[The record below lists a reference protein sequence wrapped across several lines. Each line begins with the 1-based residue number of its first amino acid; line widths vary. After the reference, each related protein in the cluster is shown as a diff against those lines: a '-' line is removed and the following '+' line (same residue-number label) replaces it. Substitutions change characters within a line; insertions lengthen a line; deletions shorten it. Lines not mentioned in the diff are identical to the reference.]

1 MGNKN
6 SFKKKLKGVTAYNIA
21 GTLCWYFKN
30 TYIMAKCKVNITNNS
45 ISNTVTKD
53 VNKAICE
60 YLWNGFDANA
70 SQLSIRY
77 TTNAFN
83 ITSLEIQDNGE
94 GIDRSSLQ
102 ETFGCFQD
110 SQKLHTYQWSSQ
122 VKGKKGKGR
131 YSFNCFA
138 SKADWVT
145 VYKDKESHYIRHK
158 ITIKK
163 GDNQNYD
170 DNEQE
175 TKSSSVKRTG
185 TTVSFSDINLP
196 SDFFDSEV
204 FRDYLKKEFA
214 VFLFLNKAQYK
225 EILING
231 EKLDYEDVIED
242 SDNKVIQ
249 IEGDRTTFYFHV
261 TYIRW
266 KEKMKENY
274 SMYFLDSSQTEKYE
288 KTTTFNNKDTK
299 FHHSLYISSDYF
311 NHFADNATG
320 EKNLFEADNTSPK
333 DKVFKTLVKKL
344 KRFLEEKQ
352 KKYVVEVASKKLLA
366 KYQSK
371 GIIRQPQNDYDKI
384 LVEDLKKTISAM
396 YEVQPK
402 IFTNLQDDQAK
413 TLVGVV
419 ELLLQTDKREDLISI
434 MESVVKLSD
443 DERHN
448 LASVLKTTDLARITD
463 TIRLIQNRI
472 RTISALKVAVKPE
485 NGMNEVDDLQKLVER
500 SFWIFGEEYNIVT
513 QAEPDFNQALME
525 YLDKLYDTV
534 PGISK
539 SNYSKDKIEHP
550 DVNKEMDIF
559 AFRQNIQSSTIDNIV
574 VELKH
579 PKVKLGEK
587 ELSQVKTYMNV
598 IMSDSRFNAS
608 NMRWKFYL
616 VGNDSDSSN
625 YIPNEM
631 RNAINWGK
639 KNLVCH
645 IDNNGIQYEIFVLK
659 WSELFADFEIRHNF
673 LLKKLEMKREEL
685 SVSSIHDKTEIHSIV
700 AEANPSDDK

>member
-1 MGNKN
+1 M
-6 SFKKKLKGVTAYNIA
+6 
-21 GTLCWYFKN
+21 
-30 TYIMAKCKVNITNNS
+30 
-45 ISNTVTKD
+45 
-53 VNKAICE
+53 
-60 YLWNGFDANA
+60 
-70 SQLSIRY
+70 
-77 TTNAFN
+77 
-83 ITSLEIQDNGE
+83 
-94 GIDRSSLQ
+94 
-102 ETFGCFQD
+102 
-110 SQKLHTYQWSSQ
+110 
-122 VKGKKGKGR
+122 
-131 YSFNCFA
+131 
-138 SKADWVT
+138 
-145 VYKDKESHYIRHK
+145 
-158 ITIKK
+158 
-163 GDNQNYD
+163 
-170 DNEQE
+170 
-175 TKSSSVKRTG
+175 
-185 TTVSFSDINLP
+185 
-196 SDFFDSEV
+196 
-204 FRDYLKKEFA
+204 KKEFA
-214 VFLFLNKAQYK
+214 VFLFLNKAQFK

-249 IEGDRTTFYFHV
+249 IEGERTTFYFNV

-274 SMYFLDSSQTEKYE
+274 SMYFLDSSQTEKFE
-288 KTTTFNNKDTK
+288 RTTTFNNKDTK

-311 NHFADNATG
+311 NHFVDDATG
-320 EKNLFEADNTSPK
+320 EKNLFGTDNTSPK

-344 KRFLEEKQ
+344 KCFLEEKQ
-352 KKYVVEVASKKLLA
+352 KKYVAEVASKKLLE

-485 NGMNEVDDLQKLVER
+485 NGMNEVDDLQKLVEQ

-579 PKVKLGEK
+579 PTVKLGEK

-598 IMSDSRFNAS
+598 IMRDSRFNAS
-608 NMRWKFYL
+608 NMRWKFFL
-616 VGNDSDSSN
+616 VGNDFDSSN
-625 YIPNEM
+625 YLHNEM

-645 IDNNGIQYEIFVLK
+645 VDNNGIQYEIFVIK

-673 LLKKLEMKREEL
+673 LLKKLEMKRDEL
-685 SVSSIHDKTEIHSIV
+685 SVASVHGKTEIHSIV
-700 AEANPSDDK
+700 AEANSSDTQ

>member
-1 MGNKN
+1 
-6 SFKKKLKGVTAYNIA
+6 
-21 GTLCWYFKN
+21 
-30 TYIMAKCKVNITNNS
+30 MAKRKVNITNNS

-53 VNKAICE
+53 INKAICE

-70 SQLSIRY
+70 SQLSIKY
-77 TTNAFN
+77 TKNAFN
-83 ITSLEIQDNGE
+83 ITSLEILDNGE

-175 TKSSSVKRTG
+175 TKPSSVKKTG

-204 FRDYLKKEFA
+204 FLDYLKKEFA
-214 VFLFLNKAQYK
+214 VFLFLNKAQFK

-249 IEGDRTTFYFHV
+249 IEGDRTTFYFNV

-274 SMYFLDSSQTEKYE
+274 SMYFLDSSQTEKFE
-288 KTTTFNNKDTK
+288 RTTTFNNKDTK

-311 NHFADNATG
+311 NHFVDDATG
-320 EKNLFEADNTSPK
+320 EKNLFGTDNTSPK

-344 KRFLEEKQ
+344 KCFLEEKQ
-352 KKYVVEVASKKLLA
+352 KKYVAEVASKKLLE

-485 NGMNEVDDLQKLVER
+485 NGMNEVDDLQKLVEQ

-579 PKVKLGEK
+579 PTVKLGEK

-598 IMSDSRFNAS
+598 IMRDSRFNAS
-608 NMRWKFYL
+608 NMRWKFFL
-616 VGNDSDSSN
+616 VGNDFDSSN
-625 YIPNEM
+625 YLHNEM

-645 IDNNGIQYEIFVLK
+645 VDNNGIQYEIFVIK

-673 LLKKLEMKREEL
+673 LLKKLEMKQDEL
-685 SVSSIHDKTEIHSIV
+685 SVASVHGKTEIHSIV
-700 AEANPSDDK
+700 AEANSSDTQ

>member
-1 MGNKN
+1 
-6 SFKKKLKGVTAYNIA
+6 
-21 GTLCWYFKN
+21 
-30 TYIMAKCKVNITNNS
+30 MAKCKVNITNNS

-77 TTNAFN
+77 TKNAFN

-204 FRDYLKKEFA
+204 FLDYLKKEFA

-320 EKNLFEADNTSPK
+320 EKNLFGADNTSPK

-616 VGNDSDSSN
+616 VGNDFDSSN

>member
-1 MGNKN
+1 
-6 SFKKKLKGVTAYNIA
+6 
-21 GTLCWYFKN
+21 
-30 TYIMAKCKVNITNNS
+30 MAKCKVNITNNS

-77 TTNAFN
+77 TKNAFN

-204 FRDYLKKEFA
+204 FLDYLKKEFA

-249 IEGDRTTFYFHV
+249 IEGDRTTFYFNV

-311 NHFADNATG
+311 NHFTDNATG
-320 EKNLFEADNTSPK
+320 EKNLFGADNTSPK

-352 KKYVVEVASKKLLA
+352 KKYVAEVASKKLLA

-434 MESVVKLSD
+434 MENVVKLSD

-485 NGMNEVDDLQKLVER
+485 NGMNEVDDLQKLVEQ

-579 PKVKLGEK
+579 PKIKLGEK

-616 VGNDSDSSN
+616 VGNDFDSSN

>member
-1 MGNKN
+1 
-6 SFKKKLKGVTAYNIA
+6 
-21 GTLCWYFKN
+21 
-30 TYIMAKCKVNITNNS
+30 MAKRKVNITKNS

-53 VNKAICE
+53 INKAICE

-70 SQLSIRY
+70 SQLSIKY
-77 TTNAFN
+77 TKNAFN
-83 ITSLEIQDNGE
+83 ITSLEILDNGE

-175 TKSSSVKRTG
+175 TKPSSVKKTG

-204 FRDYLKKEFA
+204 FLDYLKKEFA
-214 VFLFLNKAQYK
+214 VFLFLNKAQFK

-249 IEGDRTTFYFHV
+249 IEGERTTFYFNV

-274 SMYFLDSSQTEKYE
+274 SMYFLDSSQTEKFE
-288 KTTTFNNKDTK
+288 RTTTFNNKDTK

-311 NHFADNATG
+311 NHFVDDATG
-320 EKNLFEADNTSPK
+320 EKNLFGTDNTSPK

-344 KRFLEEKQ
+344 KCFLEEKQ
-352 KKYVVEVASKKLLA
+352 KKYVAEVASKKLLE

-485 NGMNEVDDLQKLVER
+485 NGMNEVDDLQKLVEQ

-579 PKVKLGEK
+579 PTVKLGEK

-598 IMSDSRFNAS
+598 IMRDSRFNAS
-608 NMRWKFYL
+608 NMRWKFFL
-616 VGNDSDSSN
+616 VGNDFDSSN
-625 YIPNEM
+625 YLHNEM

-645 IDNNGIQYEIFVLK
+645 VDNNGIQYEIFVIK

-673 LLKKLEMKREEL
+673 LLKKLEMKRDEL
-685 SVSSIHDKTEIHSIV
+685 SVASVHGKTEIYSIV
-700 AEANPSDDK
+700 AEANSSDTQ

>member
-1 MGNKN
+1 
-6 SFKKKLKGVTAYNIA
+6 
-21 GTLCWYFKN
+21 
-30 TYIMAKCKVNITNNS
+30 MAKRKVNITNNS

-53 VNKAICE
+53 INKAICE
-60 YLWNGFDANA
+60 YLWNGFDVNA
-70 SQLSIRY
+70 SQLSIKY
-77 TTNAFN
+77 TKNAFN
-83 ITSLEIQDNGE
+83 ITSLEILDNGE

-175 TKSSSVKRTG
+175 TKPSSVKKTG

-204 FRDYLKKEFA
+204 FLDYLKKEFA
-214 VFLFLNKAQYK
+214 VFLFLNKAQFK

-249 IEGDRTTFYFHV
+249 IEGDRTTFYFNV

-274 SMYFLDSSQTEKYE
+274 SMYFLDSSQTEKFE
-288 KTTTFNNKDTK
+288 RTTTFNNKDTK

-311 NHFADNATG
+311 NHFVDDATG
-320 EKNLFEADNTSPK
+320 EKNLFGTDNTSPK

-344 KRFLEEKQ
+344 KCFLEEKQ
-352 KKYVVEVASKKLLA
+352 KKYVAEVASKKLLE

-485 NGMNEVDDLQKLVER
+485 NGMNEVDDLQKLVEQ

-579 PKVKLGEK
+579 PTVKLGEK

-598 IMSDSRFNAS
+598 IMRDSRFNAS
-608 NMRWKFYL
+608 NMRWKFFL
-616 VGNDSDSSN
+616 VGNDFDSSN
-625 YIPNEM
+625 YLHNEM

-645 IDNNGIQYEIFVLK
+645 VDNNGIQYEIFVIK

-673 LLKKLEMKREEL
+673 LLKKLEMKRDEL
-685 SVSSIHDKTEIHSIV
+685 SVASVHGKTEIHSIV
-700 AEANPSDDK
+700 AEANSSDTQ

>member
-1 MGNKN
+1 
-6 SFKKKLKGVTAYNIA
+6 
-21 GTLCWYFKN
+21 
-30 TYIMAKCKVNITNNS
+30 MAKCKVNITNNS

-77 TTNAFN
+77 TKNAFN

-122 VKGKKGKGR
+122 IKGKKGKGR

-204 FRDYLKKEFA
+204 FLDYLKKEFA

-249 IEGDRTTFYFHV
+249 IEGDRTTFYFNV

-311 NHFADNATG
+311 NHFVDNATG
-320 EKNLFEADNTSPK
+320 EKNLFGADNTSPK

-352 KKYVVEVASKKLLA
+352 KKYVAEVASMKLLA

-448 LASVLKTTDLARITD
+448 LASVLKTTDLSRITD

-472 RTISALKVAVKPE
+472 RTISALKVAVNPA
-485 NGMNEVDDLQKLVER
+485 NGMNEVDDLQKLIEQ

-534 PGISK
+534 PGTSK

-550 DVNKEMDIF
+550 DVNKEMDLF
-559 AFRQNIQSSTIDNIV
+559 AFRQNVQNSIIDNIV

-616 VGNDSDSSN
+616 VGNDFDSSN
-625 YIPNEM
+625 YIHNEM

-645 IDNNGIQYEIFVLK
+645 VDNNGIQYEIFVLK

-700 AEANPSDDK
+700 AEANPSDNK

>member
-1 MGNKN
+1 
-6 SFKKKLKGVTAYNIA
+6 
-21 GTLCWYFKN
+21 
-30 TYIMAKCKVNITNNS
+30 MAKCKVNITNNS

-77 TTNAFN
+77 TKNAFN

-122 VKGKKGKGR
+122 IKGKKGKGR

-204 FRDYLKKEFA
+204 FLDYLKKEFA

-249 IEGDRTTFYFHV
+249 IEGDRTTFYFNV

-311 NHFADNATG
+311 NHFVDNATG
-320 EKNLFEADNTSPK
+320 EKNLFGADNTSPK

-352 KKYVVEVASKKLLA
+352 KKYVAEVASMKLLA

-402 IFTNLQDDQAK
+402 IFTNLQDNQAK

-448 LASVLKTTDLARITD
+448 LASVLKTTDLSRITD

-472 RTISALKVAVKPE
+472 RTISALKVAVNPA
-485 NGMNEVDDLQKLVER
+485 NGMNEVDDLQKLIEQ

-513 QAEPDFNQALME
+513 QAEPDFNQALIE

-534 PGISK
+534 PGTSK

-550 DVNKEMDIF
+550 DVNKEMDLF
-559 AFRQNIQSSTIDNIV
+559 AFRQNVQNSIIDNIV

-616 VGNDSDSSN
+616 VGNDFDSSN
-625 YIPNEM
+625 YIHNEM

-645 IDNNGIQYEIFVLK
+645 VDNNGIQYEIFVLK

-700 AEANPSDDK
+700 AEANPSDNK

>member
-1 MGNKN
+1 
-6 SFKKKLKGVTAYNIA
+6 
-21 GTLCWYFKN
+21 
-30 TYIMAKCKVNITNNS
+30 MAKCKVNITNNS

-77 TTNAFN
+77 TKNAFN

-204 FRDYLKKEFA
+204 FLDYLKKEFA

-225 EILING
+225 KILING

-266 KEKMKENY
+266 KEMMKENY

-320 EKNLFEADNTSPK
+320 EKNLFGADNTSPK

-550 DVNKEMDIF
+550 DVNNEMDIF

-616 VGNDSDSSN
+616 VGNDFDSSN

>member
-1 MGNKN
+1 MTKR
-6 SFKKKLKGVTAYNIA
+6 
-21 GTLCWYFKN
+21 
-30 TYIMAKCKVNITNNS
+30 KVNITNNS

-77 TTNAFN
+77 TKNAFN

-122 VKGKKGKGR
+122 IKGKKGKGR

-145 VYKDKESHYIRHK
+145 VYKDKESHYIRYK

-196 SDFFDSEV
+196 SDFFESEV
-204 FRDYLKKEFA
+204 FLDYLKKEFA

-242 SDNKVIQ
+242 ADNKVIK
-249 IEGDRTTFYFHV
+249 IDEGGNIFYFNV

-274 SMYFLDSSQTEKYE
+274 CMYFLDSSQTEKYE
-288 KTTTFNNKDTK
+288 RTTTFNNKDTK

-311 NHFADNATG
+311 NHFKENVTG
-320 EKNLFEADNTSPK
+320 EKNLFGADNTSPN
-333 DKVFKTLVKKL
+333 DKVFKSLVKKL
-344 KRFLEEKQ
+344 KCFLEDKQ
-352 KKYVVEVASKKLLA
+352 KKYVAEVASKNLLV
-366 KYQSK
+366 KYQNK

-384 LVEDLKKTISAM
+384 LVEDLKKTISVM

-402 IFTNLQDDQAK
+402 IFTNLKDDQAK

-434 MESVVKLSD
+434 MESVVNLSD

-472 RTISALKVAVKPE
+472 RTISALKVAVNPT
-485 NGMNEVDDLQKLVER
+485 NGMNEVDDLQKLIEQ

-513 QAEPDFNQALME
+513 QAEPDFNQALIE

-534 PGISK
+534 PGTSK

-550 DVNKEMDIF
+550 DVNKEMDLF
-559 AFRQNIQSSTIDNIV
+559 AFRQNIQNSIIDNIV

-579 PKVKLGEK
+579 PKVKL
-587 ELSQVKTYMNV
+587 V
-598 IMSDSRFNAS
+598 
-608 NMRWKFYL
+608 
-616 VGNDSDSSN
+616 
-625 YIPNEM
+625 
-631 RNAINWGK
+631 
-639 KNLVCH
+639 VCK
-645 IDNNGIQYEIFVLK
+645 V
-659 WSELFADFEIRHNF
+659 
-673 LLKKLEMKREEL
+673 
-685 SVSSIHDKTEIHSIV
+685 
-700 AEANPSDDK
+700 

>member
-1 MGNKN
+1 
-6 SFKKKLKGVTAYNIA
+6 
-21 GTLCWYFKN
+21 
-30 TYIMAKCKVNITNNS
+30 MAKCKVNITNNS

-77 TTNAFN
+77 TKNAFN

-122 VKGKKGKGR
+122 IKGKKGKGR

-204 FRDYLKKEFA
+204 FLDYLKKEFA

-249 IEGDRTTFYFHV
+249 IEGDRTTFYFNV

-311 NHFADNATG
+311 NHFVDSATG
-320 EKNLFEADNTSPK
+320 EKNLFGADNTSPK

-352 KKYVVEVASKKLLA
+352 KKYVAEVASMKLLA

-485 NGMNEVDDLQKLVER
+485 NGMNEVDDLQKLVEQ

-579 PKVKLGEK
+579 PTVKLGEK

-598 IMSDSRFNAS
+598 IMRDSRFNAS

-616 VGNDSDSSN
+616 VGNNFDSSN
-625 YIPNEM
+625 YIHNEM

-645 IDNNGIQYEIFVLK
+645 VDNNGIQYEIFVLK
-659 WSELFADFEIRHNF
+659 WSELFADFEIRHKF

-685 SVSSIHDKTEIHSIV
+685 SVSSVHDKTEIHSIV
-700 AEANPSDDK
+700 AEANPSDNK

>member
-1 MGNKN
+1 
-6 SFKKKLKGVTAYNIA
+6 
-21 GTLCWYFKN
+21 
-30 TYIMAKCKVNITNNS
+30 MAKCKVNITNNS

-77 TTNAFN
+77 TNNVFN
-83 ITSLEIQDNGE
+83 ITSLVIQDNGE

-110 SQKLHTYQWSSQ
+110 SRKLHTYQWSSQ

-196 SDFFDSEV
+196 FDFFESEV
-204 FRDYLKKEFA
+204 FLDYLKKEFA
-214 VFLFLNKAQYK
+214 VFLFLNKAQNK

-242 SDNKVIQ
+242 SDNNVIQ
-249 IEGDRTTFYFHV
+249 IDGDRTTFYFNV

-288 KTTTFNNKDTK
+288 RTTTFNNKDTK

-320 EKNLFEADNTSPK
+320 EKNLFGADNTSPK

-352 KKYVVEVASKKLLA
+352 TKYVAEVASKKLLA
-366 KYQSK
+366 KYQYK

-443 DERHN
+443 EERHN

-472 RTISALKVAVKPE
+472 RTISALKVAVNPA
-485 NGMNEVDDLQKLVER
+485 NGMNEVDDLQKLVEQ

-539 SNYSKDKIEHP
+539 SNYSKDEIEHP

-608 NMRWKFYL
+608 NMSWKFYL
-616 VGNDSDSSN
+616 VGNDFDSSN
-625 YIPNEM
+625 YIHNEM

-645 IDNNGIQYEIFVLK
+645 VDNNGIQYEIFVIK

-673 LLKKLEMKREEL
+673 LLKKLEMKRKEL
-685 SVSSIHDKTEIHSIV
+685 SVSSVKEKVEIHSIV
-700 AEANPSDDK
+700 SEANLSNSQ

>member
-1 MGNKN
+1 
-6 SFKKKLKGVTAYNIA
+6 
-21 GTLCWYFKN
+21 
-30 TYIMAKCKVNITNNS
+30 MAKRKVNITNNS

-70 SQLSIRY
+70 SQLSIKY
-77 TTNAFN
+77 TKNAFN

-138 SKADWVT
+138 SKADWLT

-204 FRDYLKKEFA
+204 FLDYLKKEFA
-214 VFLFLNKAQYK
+214 VFLFLNKAQNK

-249 IEGDRTTFYFHV
+249 IEGERTTFYFNV

-320 EKNLFEADNTSPK
+320 EKNLFGADNTSPK

-352 KKYVVEVASKKLLA
+352 KKYVAEVASKKLLV

-448 LASVLKTTDLARITD
+448 LASVLKTTDFSRITD

-472 RTISALKVAVKPE
+472 RTISALKVAVNPA
-485 NGMNEVDDLQKLVER
+485 NGMNEVDDLQKLIEQ

-534 PGISK
+534 PGTSK

-550 DVNKEMDIF
+550 DVNKEMDLF
-559 AFRQNIQSSTIDNIV
+559 AFRQNVQNSIIDNIV

-616 VGNDSDSSN
+616 VGNDFDSSN
-625 YIPNEM
+625 YIHNEM

-645 IDNNGIQYEIFVLK
+645 VDNNGIQYEIFVLK
-659 WSELFADFEIRHNF
+659 WSELFADFEIRHKF
-673 LLKKLEMKREEL
+673 LLEKLEMKREEL
-685 SVSSIHDKTEIHSIV
+685 SVSSVRDKTEIHSIV
-700 AEANPSDDK
+700 AEANPSDNK

>member
-1 MGNKN
+1 
-6 SFKKKLKGVTAYNIA
+6 
-21 GTLCWYFKN
+21 
-30 TYIMAKCKVNITNNS
+30 MAKRKVNITNNS

-53 VNKAICE
+53 INKAICE

-70 SQLSIRY
+70 SQLSIKY
-77 TTNAFN
+77 TKNAFN
-83 ITSLEIQDNGE
+83 ITSLEILDNGE

-175 TKSSSVKRTG
+175 TKPSSVKKTG

-204 FRDYLKKEFA
+204 FLDYLKKEFA
-214 VFLFLNKAQYK
+214 VFLFLNKAQFK

-249 IEGDRTTFYFHV
+249 IEGDRTTFYFNV

-274 SMYFLDSSQTEKYE
+274 SMYFLDSSQTEKFE
-288 KTTTFNNKDTK
+288 RTTTFNNKDTK

-311 NHFADNATG
+311 NHFVDDATG
-320 EKNLFEADNTSPK
+320 EKNLFGTDNTSPK

-344 KRFLEEKQ
+344 KCFLEEKQ
-352 KKYVVEVASKKLLA
+352 KKYVAEVASKKLLE

-485 NGMNEVDDLQKLVER
+485 NGMNEVDDLQKLVEQ
-500 SFWIFGEEYNIVT
+500 SFWIFGEEYNIFT

-579 PKVKLGEK
+579 PIVKLGEK

-598 IMSDSRFNAS
+598 IMRDSRFNAS
-608 NMRWKFYL
+608 NMRWKFFL
-616 VGNDSDSSN
+616 VGNDFDSSN
-625 YIPNEM
+625 YLHNEM

-645 IDNNGIQYEIFVLK
+645 VDNNGIQYEIFVIK

-673 LLKKLEMKREEL
+673 LLKKLEMKQDEL
-685 SVSSIHDKTEIHSIV
+685 SVASVHGKTEIHSIV
-700 AEANPSDDK
+700 AEANSSDTQ

>member
-1 MGNKN
+1 
-6 SFKKKLKGVTAYNIA
+6 
-21 GTLCWYFKN
+21 
-30 TYIMAKCKVNITNNS
+30 MAKRKVNITNKS

-53 VNKAICE
+53 INKAICE

-70 SQLSIRY
+70 SQLSIKY
-77 TTNAFN
+77 TKNAFN
-83 ITSLEIQDNGE
+83 ITSLEILDNGE

-175 TKSSSVKRTG
+175 TKPSSVKKTG

-204 FRDYLKKEFA
+204 FLDYLKKEFA
-214 VFLFLNKAQYK
+214 VFLFLNKAQFK

-249 IEGDRTTFYFHV
+249 IEGERTTFYFNV

-274 SMYFLDSSQTEKYE
+274 SMYFLDSSQTEKFE
-288 KTTTFNNKDTK
+288 RTTTFNNKDTK

-311 NHFADNATG
+311 NHFVDDATG
-320 EKNLFEADNTSPK
+320 EKNLFGTDNTSPK

-344 KRFLEEKQ
+344 KCFLEEKQ
-352 KKYVVEVASKKLLA
+352 KKYVAEVASKKLLE

-485 NGMNEVDDLQKLVER
+485 NGMNEVDDLQKLVEQ

-579 PKVKLGEK
+579 PTVKLGEK

-598 IMSDSRFNAS
+598 IMRDSRFNAS
-608 NMRWKFYL
+608 NMRWKFFL
-616 VGNDSDSSN
+616 VGNDFDSSN
-625 YIPNEM
+625 YLHNEM

-645 IDNNGIQYEIFVLK
+645 VDNNGIQYEIFVIK

-673 LLKKLEMKREEL
+673 LLKKLEMKRDEL
-685 SVSSIHDKTEIHSIV
+685 SVASVHGKTEIHSIV
-700 AEANPSDDK
+700 AEANSSDTQ

>member
-1 MGNKN
+1 MTKR
-6 SFKKKLKGVTAYNIA
+6 
-21 GTLCWYFKN
+21 
-30 TYIMAKCKVNITNNS
+30 KVNITNNS

-77 TTNAFN
+77 TKNAFN

-175 TKSSSVKRTG
+175 TKSSSVKKTG
-185 TTVSFSDINLP
+185 TTVSFSDINLS

-204 FRDYLKKEFA
+204 FLDYLKKEFA
-214 VFLFLNKAQYK
+214 VFLFLNKAQNK

-242 SDNKVIQ
+242 SDNKVIL
-249 IEGDRTTFYFHV
+249 IESDCTNFYFNV

-274 SMYFLDSSQTEKYE
+274 YMYFLDSSQTEKYE

-311 NHFADNATG
+311 NHFVDNTTG
-320 EKNLFEADNTSPK
+320 EKNLFETDNTSPK

-344 KRFLEEKQ
+344 KCFLEEKQ
-352 KKYVVEVASKKLLA
+352 KKYVAEVASKKLLA

-402 IFTNLQDDQAK
+402 IFINLQDDQAK

-434 MESVVKLSD
+434 MDSVVNLSD

-472 RTISALKVAVKPE
+472 RTISALKVAVKSE
-485 NGMNEVDDLQKLVER
+485 NGMNEVDDLQKLVEQ

-525 YLDKLYDTV
+525 YLDKIYDTV

-559 AFRQNIQSSTIDNIV
+559 AFRQNIQSSIIDNIV

-598 IMSDSRFNAS
+598 IMSDSRFNAT

-616 VGNDSDSSN
+616 VGNDFDSSN
-625 YIPNEM
+625 YIHNEM

>member
-1 MGNKN
+1 
-6 SFKKKLKGVTAYNIA
+6 
-21 GTLCWYFKN
+21 
-30 TYIMAKCKVNITNNS
+30 MAKRKVNITNNS

-53 VNKAICE
+53 INKAICE

-70 SQLSIRY
+70 SQLSIKY
-77 TTNAFN
+77 TKNAFN
-83 ITSLEIQDNGE
+83 ITSLEILDNGE
-94 GIDRSSLQ
+94 GIDWSSLQ

-175 TKSSSVKRTG
+175 TKPSSVKKTG

-204 FRDYLKKEFA
+204 FLDYLKKEFA
-214 VFLFLNKAQYK
+214 VFLFLNKAQFK

-249 IEGDRTTFYFHV
+249 IEGDRTTFYFNV

-274 SMYFLDSSQTEKYE
+274 SMYFLDSSQTEKFE
-288 KTTTFNNKDTK
+288 RTTTFNNKDTK

-311 NHFADNATG
+311 NHFVDDATG
-320 EKNLFEADNTSPK
+320 EKNLFGTDNTSPK

-344 KRFLEEKQ
+344 KCFLEEKQ
-352 KKYVVEVASKKLLA
+352 KKYVAEVASKKLLE

-485 NGMNEVDDLQKLVER
+485 NGMNEVDDLQKLVEQ

-579 PKVKLGEK
+579 PTVKLGEK

-598 IMSDSRFNAS
+598 IMRDSRFNAS
-608 NMRWKFYL
+608 NMRWKFFL
-616 VGNDSDSSN
+616 VGNDFDSSN
-625 YIPNEM
+625 YLHNEM

-645 IDNNGIQYEIFVLK
+645 VDNNGIQYEIFVIK

-673 LLKKLEMKREEL
+673 LLKKLEMKRDEL
-685 SVSSIHDKTEIHSIV
+685 SVASVHGKTEIHSIV
-700 AEANPSDDK
+700 AEANSSDTQ

>member
-1 MGNKN
+1 
-6 SFKKKLKGVTAYNIA
+6 
-21 GTLCWYFKN
+21 
-30 TYIMAKCKVNITNNS
+30 MAKRKVNITNNS

-53 VNKAICE
+53 INKAICE

-70 SQLSIRY
+70 SQLSIKY
-77 TTNAFN
+77 TKNAFN
-83 ITSLEIQDNGE
+83 ITSLEILDNGE

-175 TKSSSVKRTG
+175 TKPSSVKKTG

-204 FRDYLKKEFA
+204 FLDYLKKEFA
-214 VFLFLNKAQYK
+214 VFLFLNKAQFK

-249 IEGDRTTFYFHV
+249 IEGDRTTFYFNV

-274 SMYFLDSSQTEKYE
+274 SMYFLDSSQTEKFE
-288 KTTTFNNKDTK
+288 RTTTFNNKDTK

-311 NHFADNATG
+311 NHFVDDATG
-320 EKNLFEADNTSPK
+320 EKNLFGTDNTSPK

-344 KRFLEEKQ
+344 KCFLEEKQ
-352 KKYVVEVASKKLLA
+352 KKYVAEVASKKLLE

-396 YEVQPK
+396 YEVQPM

-485 NGMNEVDDLQKLVER
+485 NGMNEVDDLQKLVEQ

-579 PKVKLGEK
+579 PTVKLGEK

-598 IMSDSRFNAS
+598 IMRDSRFNAS
-608 NMRWKFYL
+608 NMRWKFFL
-616 VGNDSDSSN
+616 VGNDFDSSN
-625 YIPNEM
+625 YLHNEM

-645 IDNNGIQYEIFVLK
+645 VDNNGIQYEIFVIK

-673 LLKKLEMKREEL
+673 LLKKLEMKRDEL
-685 SVSSIHDKTEIHSIV
+685 SVASVHGKTEIHSIV
-700 AEANPSDDK
+700 AEANSSDTQ

>member
-1 MGNKN
+1 
-6 SFKKKLKGVTAYNIA
+6 
-21 GTLCWYFKN
+21 
-30 TYIMAKCKVNITNNS
+30 MAKCKVNITNNS

-77 TTNAFN
+77 TKNAFN

-204 FRDYLKKEFA
+204 FLDYLKKEFA

-225 EILING
+225 KILING

-320 EKNLFEADNTSPK
+320 EKNLFGADNTSPK

-616 VGNDSDSSN
+616 VGNDFDSSN

-659 WSELFADFEIRHNF
+659 WSELFADFEIRNNF

>member
-1 MGNKN
+1 
-6 SFKKKLKGVTAYNIA
+6 
-21 GTLCWYFKN
+21 
-30 TYIMAKCKVNITNNS
+30 MAKRKVHITNNS

-70 SQLSIRY
+70 SQLSIKY
-77 TTNAFN
+77 TKNAFN
-83 ITSLEIQDNGE
+83 ITSLEILDNGE

-175 TKSSSVKRTG
+175 TKSSSVKKTG

-204 FRDYLKKEFA
+204 FLDYLKKEFA
-214 VFLFLNKAQYK
+214 VFLFLNKAQFK

-249 IEGDRTTFYFHV
+249 IEGDRTTFYFNV

-274 SMYFLDSSQTEKYE
+274 SMYFLDSSQTEKFE
-288 KTTTFNNKDTK
+288 RTTTFNNKDTK

-311 NHFADNATG
+311 NHFVDDATG
-320 EKNLFEADNTSPK
+320 EKNLFGTDNTSPK

-344 KRFLEEKQ
+344 KCFLEEKQ
-352 KKYVVEVASKKLLA
+352 KKYVAEVASKKLLA

-485 NGMNEVDDLQKLVER
+485 NGMNEVDDLQKLVEQ

-579 PKVKLGEK
+579 PTVKLGEK

-598 IMSDSRFNAS
+598 IMRDSRFNAS

-616 VGNDSDSSN
+616 VGNNFDSSN
-625 YIPNEM
+625 YIHNEM

-645 IDNNGIQYEIFVLK
+645 VDNNGIQYEIFVIK

-673 LLKKLEMKREEL
+673 LLKKLEMKRDEL
-685 SVSSIHDKTEIHSIV
+685 SVASVHGKTEIHSIV
-700 AEANPSDDK
+700 AEANSSDTQ

>member
-1 MGNKN
+1 MTKR
-6 SFKKKLKGVTAYNIA
+6 
-21 GTLCWYFKN
+21 
-30 TYIMAKCKVNITNNS
+30 KVNITNNS

-77 TTNAFN
+77 TKNAFN

-204 FRDYLKKEFA
+204 FLDYLKKEFA

-274 SMYFLDSSQTEKYE
+274 CMYFLDSSQTEKYE

-320 EKNLFEADNTSPK
+320 EENLFEADNTSPK

-485 NGMNEVDDLQKLVER
+485 NGMNEVDDLQKLVEQ

-559 AFRQNIQSSTIDNIV
+559 AFRQNIQSLTIDNIV

-616 VGNDSDSSN
+616 VGNDFDSSN

>member
-1 MGNKN
+1 MTKR
-6 SFKKKLKGVTAYNIA
+6 
-21 GTLCWYFKN
+21 
-30 TYIMAKCKVNITNNS
+30 KVNITNNS

-77 TTNAFN
+77 TKNAFN

-204 FRDYLKKEFA
+204 FLDYLKKEFA

-242 SDNKVIQ
+242 SDKKVIQ
-249 IEGDRTTFYFHV
+249 IEGDRTTFYFNV

-320 EKNLFEADNTSPK
+320 EKNLFGADNTSPK

-352 KKYVVEVASKKLLA
+352 KKYVAEVASKKLLA

-472 RTISALKVAVKPE
+472 RTISALKVAVNPA
-485 NGMNEVDDLQKLVER
+485 NGMNEVDDLQKLVEQ

-525 YLDKLYDTV
+525 YLDKLYDNV

-616 VGNDSDSSN
+616 VGNDFDSSN

-700 AEANPSDDK
+700 AEANPSDNK

>member
-1 MGNKN
+1 
-6 SFKKKLKGVTAYNIA
+6 
-21 GTLCWYFKN
+21 
-30 TYIMAKCKVNITNNS
+30 MAKRKVNITNNS

-53 VNKAICE
+53 INKAICE

-70 SQLSIRY
+70 SQLSIKY
-77 TTNAFN
+77 TKNAFN
-83 ITSLEIQDNGE
+83 ITSLEILDNGE

-175 TKSSSVKRTG
+175 TKPSSVKKTG

-204 FRDYLKKEFA
+204 FLDYLKKEFA
-214 VFLFLNKAQYK
+214 VFLFLNKAQFK

-249 IEGDRTTFYFHV
+249 IEGDRTTFYFNV

-274 SMYFLDSSQTEKYE
+274 CMYFLDSSQTEKYE

-311 NHFADNATG
+311 NHFVDDATG
-320 EKNLFEADNTSPK
+320 EKNLFGTDNTSPK

-352 KKYVVEVASKKLLA
+352 KKYVAEVASKKLLE

-485 NGMNEVDDLQKLVER
+485 NGMNEVDDLQKLVEQ

-579 PKVKLGEK
+579 PTVKLGEK

-598 IMSDSRFNAS
+598 IMRDSRFNAS

-616 VGNDSDSSN
+616 VGNNFDSSN
-625 YIPNEM
+625 YIHNEM

-645 IDNNGIQYEIFVLK
+645 VDNNGIQYEIFVIK

-673 LLKKLEMKREEL
+673 LLKKLEMKRDEL
-685 SVSSIHDKTEIHSIV
+685 SVASVHGKTEIHSIV
-700 AEANPSDDK
+700 AEANSSDTQ

>member
-1 MGNKN
+1 
-6 SFKKKLKGVTAYNIA
+6 
-21 GTLCWYFKN
+21 
-30 TYIMAKCKVNITNNS
+30 MAKCKVNITNNS

-77 TTNAFN
+77 TKNAFN

-204 FRDYLKKEFA
+204 FLDYLKKEFA

-225 EILING
+225 KILING

-320 EKNLFEADNTSPK
+320 EKNLFGADNTSPK

-616 VGNDSDSSN
+616 VGNDFDSSN

-685 SVSSIHDKTEIHSIV
+685 VSGSAFIPCIIQK
-700 AEANPSDDK
+700 KQ

>member
-1 MGNKN
+1 
-6 SFKKKLKGVTAYNIA
+6 
-21 GTLCWYFKN
+21 
-30 TYIMAKCKVNITNNS
+30 MAKRKVNITNNS

-53 VNKAICE
+53 INKAICE

-70 SQLSIRY
+70 SQLSIKY
-77 TTNAFN
+77 TKNAFN
-83 ITSLEIQDNGE
+83 ITSLEILDNGE

-175 TKSSSVKRTG
+175 TKPSSVKKTG

-204 FRDYLKKEFA
+204 FLDYLKKEFA
-214 VFLFLNKAQYK
+214 VFLFLNKAQFK

-249 IEGDRTTFYFHV
+249 IEGDRTTFYFNV

-274 SMYFLDSSQTEKYE
+274 SMYFLDSSQTEKFE
-288 KTTTFNNKDTK
+288 RTTTFNNKDTK

-311 NHFADNATG
+311 NHFVDDATG
-320 EKNLFEADNTSPK
+320 EKNLFGTDNTSPK

-344 KRFLEEKQ
+344 KCFLEEKQ
-352 KKYVVEVASKKLLA
+352 KKYVAEVASKKLLE

-402 IFTNLQDDQAK
+402 IFTNLKDDQAK

-485 NGMNEVDDLQKLVER
+485 NGMNEVDDLQKLVEQ

-579 PKVKLGEK
+579 PTVKLGEK

-598 IMSDSRFNAS
+598 IMRDSRFNAS
-608 NMRWKFYL
+608 NMRWKFFL
-616 VGNDSDSSN
+616 VGNDFDSSN
-625 YIPNEM
+625 YLHNEM

-645 IDNNGIQYEIFVLK
+645 VDNNGIQYEIFVIK

-673 LLKKLEMKREEL
+673 LLKKLEMKRDEL
-685 SVSSIHDKTEIHSIV
+685 SVASVHGKTEIHSIV
-700 AEANPSDDK
+700 AEANSSDTQ

>member
-1 MGNKN
+1 M
-6 SFKKKLKGVTAYNIA
+6 
-21 GTLCWYFKN
+21 
-30 TYIMAKCKVNITNNS
+30 
-45 ISNTVTKD
+45 
-53 VNKAICE
+53 
-60 YLWNGFDANA
+60 
-70 SQLSIRY
+70 
-77 TTNAFN
+77 
-83 ITSLEIQDNGE
+83 
-94 GIDRSSLQ
+94 Q

-204 FRDYLKKEFA
+204 FLDYLKKEFA

-225 EILING
+225 KILING

-320 EKNLFEADNTSPK
+320 EKNLFGADNTSPK

-616 VGNDSDSSN
+616 VGNDFDSSN

>member
-1 MGNKN
+1 
-6 SFKKKLKGVTAYNIA
+6 
-21 GTLCWYFKN
+21 
-30 TYIMAKCKVNITNNS
+30 MAKCKVNITNNS

-53 VNKAICE
+53 INKAICE

-70 SQLSIRY
+70 SQLSIKY
-77 TTNAFN
+77 TKNAFN
-83 ITSLEIQDNGE
+83 ITSLEILDNGE

-175 TKSSSVKRTG
+175 TKPSSVKKTG

-204 FRDYLKKEFA
+204 FLDYLKKEFA
-214 VFLFLNKAQYK
+214 VFLFLNKAQFK

-249 IEGDRTTFYFHV
+249 IEGDRTTFYFNV

-274 SMYFLDSSQTEKYE
+274 SMYFLDSSQTEKFE
-288 KTTTFNNKDTK
+288 RTTTFNNKDTK

-311 NHFADNATG
+311 NHFVDDATG
-320 EKNLFEADNTSPK
+320 EKNLFGTDNTSPK

-344 KRFLEEKQ
+344 KCFLEEKQ
-352 KKYVVEVASKKLLA
+352 KKYVAEVASKKLLE

-485 NGMNEVDDLQKLVER
+485 NGMNEVDDLQKLVEQ

-579 PKVKLGEK
+579 PTVKLGEK

-598 IMSDSRFNAS
+598 IMRDSRFNAS
-608 NMRWKFYL
+608 NMRWKFFL
-616 VGNDSDSSN
+616 VGNDFDSSN
-625 YIPNEM
+625 YLHNEM

-645 IDNNGIQYEIFVLK
+645 VDNNGIQYEIFVIK

-673 LLKKLEMKREEL
+673 LLKKLEMKRDEL
-685 SVSSIHDKTEIHSIV
+685 SVASVHGKTEIHSIV
-700 AEANPSDDK
+700 AEANTSDTQ

>member
-1 MGNKN
+1 
-6 SFKKKLKGVTAYNIA
+6 
-21 GTLCWYFKN
+21 
-30 TYIMAKCKVNITNNS
+30 MAKRKVNITNNS

-53 VNKAICE
+53 INKAICE

-70 SQLSIRY
+70 SQLSIKY
-77 TTNAFN
+77 TKNAFN
-83 ITSLEIQDNGE
+83 ITSLEILDNGE

-175 TKSSSVKRTG
+175 TKPSSVKKTG

-204 FRDYLKKEFA
+204 FLDYLKKEFA
-214 VFLFLNKAQYK
+214 VFLFLNKAQFK

-249 IEGDRTTFYFHV
+249 IEGDRTTFYFNV

-274 SMYFLDSSQTEKYE
+274 SMYFLDSSQTEKFE
-288 KTTTFNNKDTK
+288 RTTTFNNKDTK

-311 NHFADNATG
+311 NHFVDDATG
-320 EKNLFEADNTSPK
+320 EKNLFGTDNTSPK

-344 KRFLEEKQ
+344 KCFLEEKQ
-352 KKYVVEVASKKLLA
+352 KKYVAEVASKKLLE

-448 LASVLKTTDLARITD
+448 LTSVLKTTDLARITD

-485 NGMNEVDDLQKLVER
+485 NGMNEVDDLQKLVEQ

-579 PKVKLGEK
+579 PTVKLGEK

-598 IMSDSRFNAS
+598 IMRDSRFNAS
-608 NMRWKFYL
+608 NMRWKFFL
-616 VGNDSDSSN
+616 VGNDFDSSN
-625 YIPNEM
+625 YLHNEM

-645 IDNNGIQYEIFVLK
+645 VDNNGIQYEIFVIK

-673 LLKKLEMKREEL
+673 LLKKLEMKRDEL
-685 SVSSIHDKTEIHSIV
+685 SVASVHGKTEIHSIV
-700 AEANPSDDK
+700 AEANTSDTQ

>member
-1 MGNKN
+1 
-6 SFKKKLKGVTAYNIA
+6 
-21 GTLCWYFKN
+21 
-30 TYIMAKCKVNITNNS
+30 MAKCKVNITNNS

-77 TTNAFN
+77 TKNAFN

-204 FRDYLKKEFA
+204 FLDYLKKEFA

-320 EKNLFEADNTSPK
+320 EENLFEADNTSPK

-463 TIRLIQNRI
+463 RIRLIQNRI

-559 AFRQNIQSSTIDNIV
+559 AFRQNIQSLTIDNIV

-616 VGNDSDSSN
+616 VGNDFDSSN

>member
-1 MGNKN
+1 
-6 SFKKKLKGVTAYNIA
+6 
-21 GTLCWYFKN
+21 
-30 TYIMAKCKVNITNNS
+30 MAKCKVNITNNS

-77 TTNAFN
+77 TKNAFN

-204 FRDYLKKEFA
+204 FLDYLKKEFA

-225 EILING
+225 KILING

-320 EKNLFEADNTSPK
+320 EKNLFGADNTSPK

-616 VGNDSDSSN
+616 VGNDFDSSN
-625 YIPNEM
+625 YIHNEM

-673 LLKKLEMKREEL
+673 LLNKLEMKREEL

>member
-1 MGNKN
+1 
-6 SFKKKLKGVTAYNIA
+6 
-21 GTLCWYFKN
+21 
-30 TYIMAKCKVNITNNS
+30 MAKRKVNITNNS

-53 VNKAICE
+53 INKAICE

-70 SQLSIRY
+70 SQLSIKY
-77 TTNAFN
+77 TKNAFN
-83 ITSLEIQDNGE
+83 ITSLEILDNGE

-175 TKSSSVKRTG
+175 TKPSSVKKTG

-204 FRDYLKKEFA
+204 FLDYLKKEFA
-214 VFLFLNKAQYK
+214 VFLFLNKAQFK

-249 IEGDRTTFYFHV
+249 IEGERTTFYFNV

-274 SMYFLDSSQTEKYE
+274 SMYFLDSSQTEKFE
-288 KTTTFNNKDTK
+288 RTTTFNNKDTK

-311 NHFADNATG
+311 NHFVDDATG
-320 EKNLFEADNTSPK
+320 EKNLFGTDNTSHK

-344 KRFLEEKQ
+344 KCFLEEKQ
-352 KKYVVEVASKKLLA
+352 KKYVAEVASKKLLE

-485 NGMNEVDDLQKLVER
+485 NGMNEVDDLQKLVEQ

-579 PKVKLGEK
+579 PTVKLGEK

-598 IMSDSRFNAS
+598 IMRDSRFNAS
-608 NMRWKFYL
+608 NMRWKFFL
-616 VGNDSDSSN
+616 VGNDFDSSN
-625 YIPNEM
+625 YLHNEM

-645 IDNNGIQYEIFVLK
+645 VDNNGIQYEIFVIK

-673 LLKKLEMKREEL
+673 LLKKLEMKRDEL
-685 SVSSIHDKTEIHSIV
+685 SVASVHGKTEIHSIV
-700 AEANPSDDK
+700 AEANSSDTQ

>member
-1 MGNKN
+1 
-6 SFKKKLKGVTAYNIA
+6 
-21 GTLCWYFKN
+21 
-30 TYIMAKCKVNITNNS
+30 MAKRKVNITNNS

-53 VNKAICE
+53 INKAICE

-70 SQLSIRY
+70 SQLSIKY
-77 TTNAFN
+77 TKNAFN
-83 ITSLEIQDNGE
+83 ITSLEILDNGE

-175 TKSSSVKRTG
+175 TKPSSVKKTG

-204 FRDYLKKEFA
+204 FLDYLKKEFA
-214 VFLFLNKAQYK
+214 VFLFLNKAQFK

-249 IEGDRTTFYFHV
+249 IEGDRTTFYFNV

-274 SMYFLDSSQTEKYE
+274 SMYFLDSSQTEKFE
-288 KTTTFNNKDTK
+288 RTTTFNNKDTK

-311 NHFADNATG
+311 NHFVDDATG
-320 EKNLFEADNTSPK
+320 EKNLFGTDNTSPK

-344 KRFLEEKQ
+344 KCFLEEKQ
-352 KKYVVEVASKKLLA
+352 KKYVAEVASKKLLE

-485 NGMNEVDDLQKLVER
+485 NGMNEVDDLQKLVEQ

-579 PKVKLGEK
+579 PTVKLGEK

-598 IMSDSRFNAS
+598 IMRDSRFNAS
-608 NMRWKFYL
+608 NMRWKFFL
-616 VGNDSDSSN
+616 VGNDFDSSN
-625 YIPNEM
+625 YLHNEM

-645 IDNNGIQYEIFVLK
+645 VDNNGIQYEIFVIK

-673 LLKKLEMKREEL
+673 LLKKLEMKRDEL
-685 SVSSIHDKTEIHSIV
+685 SVASVHGKTEIHSIV
-700 AEANPSDDK
+700 AEANSSDTQ

>member
-1 MGNKN
+1 
-6 SFKKKLKGVTAYNIA
+6 
-21 GTLCWYFKN
+21 
-30 TYIMAKCKVNITNNS
+30 MAKRKVNITNNS

-53 VNKAICE
+53 INKAICE

-70 SQLSIRY
+70 SQLSIKY
-77 TTNAFN
+77 TKNAFN
-83 ITSLEIQDNGE
+83 ITSLEIIDNGE

-175 TKSSSVKRTG
+175 TKPSSVKKTG

-204 FRDYLKKEFA
+204 FLDYLKKEFA
-214 VFLFLNKAQYK
+214 VFLFLNKAQFK

-249 IEGDRTTFYFHV
+249 IEGERTTFYFNV

-274 SMYFLDSSQTEKYE
+274 SMYFLDSSQTEKFE
-288 KTTTFNNKDTK
+288 RTTTFNNKDTK

-311 NHFADNATG
+311 NHFVDDATG
-320 EKNLFEADNTSPK
+320 EKNLFGTDNTSPK

-344 KRFLEEKQ
+344 KCFLEEKQ
-352 KKYVVEVASKKLLA
+352 KKYVAEVASKKLLE

-485 NGMNEVDDLQKLVER
+485 NGMNEVDDLQKLVEQ

-579 PKVKLGEK
+579 PTVKLGEK

-598 IMSDSRFNAS
+598 IMRDSRFNAS
-608 NMRWKFYL
+608 NMRWKFFL
-616 VGNDSDSSN
+616 VGNDFDSSN
-625 YIPNEM
+625 YLHNEM

-645 IDNNGIQYEIFVLK
+645 VDNNGIQYEIFVIK

-673 LLKKLEMKREEL
+673 LLKKLEMKRDEL
-685 SVSSIHDKTEIHSIV
+685 SVASVHGKTEIHSIV
-700 AEANPSDDK
+700 AEANSSDTQ

>member
-1 MGNKN
+1 
-6 SFKKKLKGVTAYNIA
+6 
-21 GTLCWYFKN
+21 
-30 TYIMAKCKVNITNNS
+30 
-45 ISNTVTKD
+45 
-53 VNKAICE
+53 
-60 YLWNGFDANA
+60 
-70 SQLSIRY
+70 
-77 TTNAFN
+77 
-83 ITSLEIQDNGE
+83 
-94 GIDRSSLQ
+94 
-102 ETFGCFQD
+102 
-110 SQKLHTYQWSSQ
+110 
-122 VKGKKGKGR
+122 
-131 YSFNCFA
+131 
-138 SKADWVT
+138 
-145 VYKDKESHYIRHK
+145 
-158 ITIKK
+158 
-163 GDNQNYD
+163 
-170 DNEQE
+170 
-175 TKSSSVKRTG
+175 
-185 TTVSFSDINLP
+185 
-196 SDFFDSEV
+196 
-204 FRDYLKKEFA
+204 
-214 VFLFLNKAQYK
+214 
-225 EILING
+225 
-231 EKLDYEDVIED
+231 
-242 SDNKVIQ
+242 
-249 IEGDRTTFYFHV
+249 
-261 TYIRW
+261 
-266 KEKMKENY
+266 
-274 SMYFLDSSQTEKYE
+274 
-288 KTTTFNNKDTK
+288 
-299 FHHSLYISSDYF
+299 
-311 NHFADNATG
+311 
-320 EKNLFEADNTSPK
+320 
-333 DKVFKTLVKKL
+333 
-344 KRFLEEKQ
+344 
-352 KKYVVEVASKKLLA
+352 
-366 KYQSK
+366 
-371 GIIRQPQNDYDKI
+371 
-384 LVEDLKKTISAM
+384 M

-616 VGNDSDSSN
+616 VGNDFDSSN

-685 SVSSIHDKTEIHSIV
+685 LVSSIHDKTEIHSIV

>member
-1 MGNKN
+1 
-6 SFKKKLKGVTAYNIA
+6 
-21 GTLCWYFKN
+21 
-30 TYIMAKCKVNITNNS
+30 MAKRKVNITNNS

-70 SQLSIRY
+70 SKLNIKY
-77 TTNAFN
+77 TADAIN
-83 ITSLEIQDNGE
+83 ITSLEIHDNGD

-110 SQKLHTYQWSSQ
+110 SKKQHTYQWSSQ

-138 SKADWVT
+138 SKADWLT
-145 VYKDKESHYIRHK
+145 VYKDKNNHYIQHK

-175 TKSSSVKRTG
+175 TKSSPVKSTG
-185 TTVSFSDINLP
+185 TTVSFTEIDLP
-196 SDFFDSEV
+196 STFFGSEDFLG
-204 FRDYLKKEFA
+204 YLKKEFA
-214 VFLFLNKAQYK
+214 VFLFLNKAQNK

-231 EKLDYEDVIED
+231 EKLTYEDVIED
-242 SDNKVIQ
+242 SDDKVIK
-249 IEGDRTTFYFHV
+249 IDGDKSTFYFNV

-266 KEKMKENY
+266 TEKMKENY
-274 SMYFLDSSQTEKYE
+274 CMYFLDSTQTEKYE
-288 KTTTFNNKDTK
+288 RTTTFNNKDTN
-299 FHHSLYISSDYF
+299 FHHSLYITSDYF
-311 NHFADNATG
+311 NHFVDNATG
-320 EKNLFEADNTSPK
+320 EKNLFDEDDTSPK
-333 DKVFKTLVKKL
+333 DKVFKILVKIL
-344 KRFLEEKQ
+344 KQFLEEKQ
-352 KKYVVEVASKKLLA
+352 KKFVAEVASKKMLA

-371 GIIRQPQNDYDKI
+371 GIIRQPLNDYDRV

-402 IFTNLQDDQAK
+402 IFINLQDDQAR

-419 ELLLQTDKREDLISI
+419 ELLLQTDKREDLINI
-434 MESVVKLSD
+434 MESVVNLSD
-443 DERHN
+443 EERHN
-448 LASVLKTTDLARITD
+448 LVSVLKTTDLARITD

-472 RTISALKVAVKPE
+472 RTISALKVAVNPE
-485 NGMNEVDDLQKLVER
+485 NGMNEVDDLQKLVEQ

-513 QAEPDFNQALME
+513 QAEPDFNQALMA
-525 YLDKLYDTV
+525 YLDKLHEGV
-534 PGISK
+534 PGKSQ
-539 SNYSKDKIEHP
+539 SNYSKNKIEHP

-559 AFRQNIQSSTIDNIV
+559 AFRQNVQNSIIDNIV

-598 IMSDSRFNAS
+598 IMSDQRFNAS
-608 NMRWKFYL
+608 NMSWKFYL
-616 VGNDSDSSN
+616 VGNGFDSSN
-625 YIPNEM
+625 YLYNEM
-631 RNAINWGK
+631 RNAKTWGK
-639 KNLVCH
+639 KNLVYH
-645 IDNNGIQYEIFVLK
+645 LDNNGIQYEIFVIK
-659 WSELFADFEIRHNF
+659 WSELFVDFEIRHNF
-673 LLKKLEMKREEL
+673 LLKKLEMKRDKL
-685 SVSSIHDKTEIHSIV
+685 SVSSIHDKEKIHAVVS
-700 AEANPSDDK
+700 EANN

>member
-1 MGNKN
+1 MTKR
-6 SFKKKLKGVTAYNIA
+6 
-21 GTLCWYFKN
+21 
-30 TYIMAKCKVNITNNS
+30 KVNITNNS

-77 TTNAFN
+77 TKNAFN

-204 FRDYLKKEFA
+204 FLDYLKKEFA
-214 VFLFLNKAQYK
+214 VFLFLNKAQFK

-249 IEGDRTTFYFHV
+249 IEGDRTTFYFNV

-288 KTTTFNNKDTK
+288 RTTTFNNKDTK

-311 NHFADNATG
+311 NHFVDNATG
-320 EKNLFEADNTSPK
+320 EKNLFGADNTSPK
-333 DKVFKTLVKKL
+333 DKVFKTLVKQL

-352 KKYVVEVASKKLLA
+352 KKYVAEVASKKLLA
-366 KYQSK
+366 KYQYK

-448 LASVLKTTDLARITD
+448 LASVLKTTDLSRITD

-472 RTISALKVAVKPE
+472 RTISALKVAVNPA
-485 NGMNEVDDLQKLVER
+485 NGMNEVDDLQKLIEQ

-534 PGISK
+534 SGTSK

-550 DVNKEMDIF
+550 DVNKEMDLF
-559 AFRQNIQSSTIDNIV
+559 AFRQNVQNSIIDNIV

-616 VGNDSDSSN
+616 VGNDFDSSN
-625 YIPNEM
+625 YIHNEM

-645 IDNNGIQYEIFVLK
+645 VDNNGIQYEIFVLK

-700 AEANPSDDK
+700 AEANPSDNK